1 MCQSVWSHLGCPN
14 RSTPLC
20 RSTSWFAN
28 STIALVRK
36 GRSGAGSR
44 CVLVSAGAAGIRI
57 RRSSFAGRRGE
68 RPHGRG
74 VDRGAQQSQRP
85 RRGLRCAGDA
95 HGVPGYDEGDDGP
108 VPAARMAAAGR
119 WCRRGSGRGVVKR
132 WGSAGGESHD
142 DGVAFTS
149 GGSWRKLGFDGG
161 YVEHWRADSVSPYGP
176 ARMCSPHRR
185 VLGSRL
191 PAAAFDRGR
200 PKERG
205 TVSPRTQLRAARW
218 TTPRRDGSGGSNR
231 SVVADIG
238 RGGTGEALRARR
250 LRRIEGARERRIWAI
265 TSQEGYVTTC
275 VGLNPLALRLRSREF
290 VGRIRGL
297 KNKKIK
303 YYNKL

>member
-1 MCQSVWSHLGCPN
+1 MCQSVWSYLGCPN

-28 STIALVRK
+28 STIALVRM
-36 GRSGAGSR
+36 GRSGTGSR
-44 CVLVSAGAAGIRI
+44 GVLVSAGAAE
-57 RRSSFAGRRGE
+57 FAYGGVALQGVAESVRTGEALTEVRGNHNA
-68 RPHGRG
+68 RV
-74 VDRGAQQSQRP
+74 VDS
-85 RRGLRCAGDA
+85 DA
-95 HGVPGYDEGDDGP
+95 P
-108 VPAARMAAAGR
+108 VMRMAYRVTMRATTDRFRLRGRLPPGR
-119 WCRRGSGRGVVKR
+119 WCRRGSGRGVGKR
-132 WGSAGGESHD
+132 RGSGGGEPHD

-149 GGSWRKLGFDGG
+149 GGSWRKLRFDGG

-205 TVSPRTQLRAARW
+205 TVSPRTHMRAARW
-218 TTPRRDGSGGSNR
+218 TTARRDGSGGSNR

-250 LRRIEGARERRIWAI
+250 WRRIEGTRER
-265 TSQEGYVTTC
+265 
-275 VGLNPLALRLRSREF
+275 
-290 VGRIRGL
+290 
-297 KNKKIK
+297 
-303 YYNKL
+303 